1 MRKKLWQRRNK
12 KMKKYLDISLFTGA
26 EVVIENYLDG
36 ALADYENGDV
46 ENTSII
52 ESCIYT
58 LKFIYANTQPI
69 LLMGS
74 IREYEERFE
83 RAKELKNDR

>member
-1 MRKKLWQRRNK
+1 M
-12 KMKKYLDISLFTGA
+12 KYLDIEKFTGA
-26 EVVIENYLDG
+26 EIVMENYLDG
-36 ALADYENGDV
+36 ALEDYENGDV

-58 LKFIYANTQPI
+58 LKFIYSKTQPL

-74 IREYEERFE
+74 IRNYEERFE
-83 RAKELKNDR
+83 KAKENKK